1 MEGTDETALMKNV
14 MGEGKGKRGQGKG
27 DPEGAMVG
35 GKKLMFAPA
44 FVCLSQLLGCC
55 ISSQWGSVTLPLT
68 GAKAVVMQLR
78 RRSYSES
85 SIFYCKSNIQGSKLG
100 RK

>member
-27 DPEGAMVG
+27 DPEGAGGRDGGG

-55 ISSQWGSVTLPLT
+55 ISSQWGSVTLPPT
-68 GAKAVVMQLR
+68 GTKAVVMQRLKEKILFR
-78 RRSYSES
+78 E
-85 SIFYCKSNIQGSKLG
+85 
-100 RK
+100 